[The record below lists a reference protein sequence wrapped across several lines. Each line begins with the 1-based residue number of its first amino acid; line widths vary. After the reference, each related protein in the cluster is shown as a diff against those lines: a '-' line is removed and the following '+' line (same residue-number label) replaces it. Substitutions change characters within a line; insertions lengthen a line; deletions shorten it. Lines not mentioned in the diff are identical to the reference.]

1 MAPRTERYYEKRHDK
16 SLGSPKDIRFVI
28 YDHEMWQL
36 CLNHINES
44 DLVADYGS
52 GAGTLLYNVGR
63 FSNAKL
69 LGIEQAEAAMK

>member
-1 MAPRTERYYEKRHDK
+1 MALLTERHFEKQDGK

-52 GAGTLLYNVGR
+52 GAGTLLYNIGLER
-63 FSNAKL
+63 IEKILETFIGFSSH
-69 LGIEQAEAAMK
+69 

>member
-1 MAPRTERYYEKRHDK
+1 MAPTEQYFEKQY
-16 SLGSPKDIRFVI
+16 SNFYGSPKDIRFAI

-52 GAGTLLYNVGR
+52 GAGTLLYNIGLER
-63 FSNAKL
+63 IEKILETFIGFSSH
-69 LGIEQAEAAMK
+69 